1 MVEKGGILLGRKMA
15 EYYKGGQQ
23 NLGREFNRILD
34 RKTKHGTGRVYD
46 RRQDIIWEE
55 GKSIRQK
62 DSKRFRRIA
71 EYIR

>member
-23 NLGREFNRILD
+23 NLGREFNRISD

-46 RRQDIIWEE
+46 RRAGYYMGGREE
-55 GKSIRQK
+55 YQTKG
-62 DSKRFRRIA
+62 
-71 EYIR
+71 